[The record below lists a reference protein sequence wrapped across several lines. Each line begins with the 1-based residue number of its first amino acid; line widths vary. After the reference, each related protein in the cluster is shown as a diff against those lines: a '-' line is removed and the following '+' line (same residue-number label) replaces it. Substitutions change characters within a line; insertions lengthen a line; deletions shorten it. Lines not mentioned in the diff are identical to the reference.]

1 MYTTPEYC
9 YEDLWDCRP
18 WAVSLLHPEEISTMF
33 NLEQHQLESI
43 PKRMIPLWDV
53 SLIRRL
59 AQV

>member
-1 MYTTPEYC
+1 MYTSPEYC

-18 WAVSLLHPEEISTMF
+18 WAVLLHPEEISTMF
-33 NLEQHQLESI
+33 NLEQNQLESI